1 MIELAAQ
8 DPTIRALVLLGLFGI
23 VAGLSLLALF
33 FFNRRLA
40 VRGQLGRL
48 APSTIMLGERRGAA
62 NTESLRTREGQTAWS
77 RLAEA
82 VERAGLNLTDTKSER
97 LTSLLRQAGYP
108 SPSAPRIFTLIRLAM
123 IFLLPLG
130 YVLLAFSGDDPPSFL
145 KVYLVGS
152 VLALI
157 GLYLPN
163 LFVRARA
170 DRRREAIVN
179 GFPDCL
185 DLMLV
190 CVESGLGLEAAM
202 DRVGREMVK
211 SQPLVAELLMITVLQ
226 LRAGATRD
234 EAFRKLAEV
243 SAVDEIRA
251 FTTLIIQS
259 DKLGTS
265 VASTLRVYA
274 AEMRERRQMRA
285 EEKAHRLP
293 VLISIPLVACML
305 PTMIGTLMLPA
316 AVLMVRKIFPMMT
329 GG

>member
-8 DPTIRALVLLGLFGI
+8 NSTVRMLLLLAVFGV
-23 VAGLSLLALF
+23 VAGVSLIGLSYA
-33 FFNRRLA
+33 NRRLA
-40 VRGQLGRL
+40 VRDQVARL
-48 APSTIMLGERRGAA
+48 TTGPVLLAGA
-62 NTESLRTREGQTAWS
+62 TESLRTREAKNGWA

-82 VERAGLNLTDTKSER
+82 VEKAGLSLTDSKSER
-97 LTSLLRQAGYP
+97 LTELLRQAGFT
-108 SPSAPRIFTLIRLAM
+108 SPSAPRVYTLVRLVLIFV
-123 IFLLPLG
+123 LPLA
-130 YVLLAFSGDDPPSFL
+130 YVALSFSGDEPVSFFKL
-145 KVYLVGS
+145 YLVGS
-152 VLALI
+152 LLALL
-157 GLYLPN
+157 GLYVPN
-163 LFVRARA
+163 LYVRARA
-170 DRRREAIVN
+170 DRRKEAIIN

-185 DLMLV
+185 DLLLV

-202 DRVGREMVK
+202 DRVGREMVN
-211 SQPLVAELLMITVLQ
+211 SHPLVSELLMITVLQ
-226 LRAGATRD
+226 LRAGSSRE
-234 EAFRKLAEV
+234 EAFRKLADA

-265 VASTLRVYA
+265 IASTLRVYA

-316 AVLMVRKIFPMMT
+316 AVLMVRNIFPLMS

>member
-8 DPTIRALVLLGLFGI
+8 NPTVRTLLLLAVFGV
-23 VAGLSLLALF
+23 VAGLSLFMLF
-33 FFNRRLA
+33 YANRRLA
-40 VRGQLGRL
+40 VRSRL
-48 APSTIMLGERRGAA
+48 DKFVSESPLAISHGG
-62 NTESLRTREGQTAWS
+62 SLRSREGQTGWAQ
-77 RLAEA
+77 LANA
-82 VERAGLNLTDTKSER
+82 VEKAGLNLGDTRNER
-97 LTSLLRQAGYP
+97 LTALLRQAGFP
-108 SPSAPRIFTLIRLAM
+108 SPSAPRVFTLVRLAL
-123 IFLLPLG
+123 IFILPLI
-130 YVLLAFSGDDPPSFL
+130 YVMIAFSGDDPPSFL
-145 KVYLVGS
+145 RVYLIGS
-152 VLALI
+152 VLALL

-163 LFVRARA
+163 LYVRARA
-170 DRRREAIVN
+170 DRRKEAIVN

-185 DLMLV
+185 DLLLV

-202 DRVGREMVK
+202 DRVGREMVH
-211 SQPLVAELLMITVLQ
+211 SHPLVAELLMITVLQ
-226 LRAGATRD
+226 LRAGSSRD
-234 EAFRKLAEV
+234 EAFRKLAEA
-243 SAVDEIRA
+243 SAVDEIRS

-265 VASTLRVYA
+265 IATTLRVYA

-316 AVLMVRKIFPMMT
+316 IVLMVRKIFPMMT

>member
-8 DPTIRALVLLGLFGI
+8 NPTVRTLLLLAVFGV
-23 VAGLSLLALF
+23 VAGLSLFMLF
-33 FFNRRLA
+33 YANRRLA
-40 VRGQLGRL
+40 VRSRL
-48 APSTIMLGERRGAA
+48 DKFVSESPLAISQGG
-62 NTESLRTREGQTAWS
+62 SLRSREGQTGWAQ
-77 RLAEA
+77 LANA
-82 VERAGLNLTDTKSER
+82 VEKAGLNLGDTRNER
-97 LTSLLRQAGYP
+97 LTALLRQAGFP
-108 SPSAPRIFTLIRLAM
+108 SPSAPRVFTLVRLAL
-123 IFLLPLG
+123 IFILPLI
-130 YVLLAFSGDDPPSFL
+130 YVMIAFSGDDPPSFL
-145 KVYLVGS
+145 RVYLIGS
-152 VLALI
+152 VLALL

-163 LFVRARA
+163 LYVRARA
-170 DRRREAIVN
+170 DRRKEAIVN

-185 DLMLV
+185 DLLLV

-202 DRVGREMVK
+202 DRVGREMVH
-211 SQPLVAELLMITVLQ
+211 SHPLVAELLMITVLQ
-226 LRAGATRD
+226 LRAGSSRD
-234 EAFRKLAEV
+234 EAFRKLAEA
-243 SAVDEIRA
+243 SAVDEIRS

-265 VASTLRVYA
+265 IATTLRVYA

-316 AVLMVRKIFPMMT
+316 IVLMVRRIFPMMT